1 MHVKIKRFDEVTS
14 GGDPLP
20 AGVYLT
26 KITAA
31 EVKES
36 KSSDSQMIAV
46 TFTVQ
51 DGDFANRKLWRNF
64 SLSEK
69 ALGFLKELCEKGNIE
84 FSKEGLDTEDMLGA
98 DLSLQVGQREY
109 EGRLTNE
116 VERFYEV
123 K

>member
-1 MHVKIKRFDEVTS
+1 MHVKIKKFEEVTS

-31 EVKES
+31 EVKNS
-36 KSSDSQMIAV
+36 KSSDNQMIAV

-51 DGDFANRKLWRNF
+51 DGEFKNRNLWRNF

-84 FSKEGLDTEDMLGA
+84 FSNDGLNTEDMLGA
-98 DLSLQVGQREY
+98 DLSLQVSQRDF
-109 EGRLTNE
+109 EGKLTNE
-116 VERFYEV
+116 VEKFYEV

>member
-1 MHVKIKRFDEVTS
+1 MHVKIKKFDEITT

-20 AGVYLT
+20 AAVYLT

-31 EVKES
+31 DVKDS

-46 TFTVQ
+46 EFTVQ
-51 DGDFANRKLWRNF
+51 DGEFAKRKLWRNF

-84 FSKEGLDTEDMLGA
+84 FTEDGLNTEDMLGA

>member
-1 MHVKIKRFDEVTS
+1 MHVKIKKFEEVTA

-31 EVKES
+31 DVKDS
-36 KSSDSQMIAV
+36 KSSDNQMIAV

-51 DGDFANRKLWRNF
+51 DGEFKNRNLWRNF

-84 FSKEGLDTEDMLGA
+84 FSNDGLNTEDMLGA

-116 VERFYEV
+116 VEKFYKV